1 MAAGVQL
8 SDDQA
13 TLLKGFAL
21 FDRSLQDN
29 WIENAQRA
37 IEKYSAAK
45 KVRSSADVATNKAA

>member
-37 IEKYSAAK
+37 IEKDSAAK
-45 KVRSSADVATNKAA
+45 KVRSSADAATNKAA